1 MVGHFEFIWMLLIS
15 AAVGGLIGIEREP
28 KVKVVAGIRTFA
40 LTSMLGASAACV
52 VSAVGSTL
60 NKITISWINGTSA
73 LSRYLAVPTGLVAFL
88 SLIDLL
94 FKTW

>member
-1 MVGHFEFIWMLLIS
+1 VYIAAIIGGLVSS
-15 AAVGGLIGIEREP
+15 AATT
-28 KVKVVAGIRTFA
+28 ASFA
-40 LTSMLGASAACV
+40 SLYATGNLDLTTASAACV

-60 NKITISWINGTSA
+60 NKITIRWINGTSA